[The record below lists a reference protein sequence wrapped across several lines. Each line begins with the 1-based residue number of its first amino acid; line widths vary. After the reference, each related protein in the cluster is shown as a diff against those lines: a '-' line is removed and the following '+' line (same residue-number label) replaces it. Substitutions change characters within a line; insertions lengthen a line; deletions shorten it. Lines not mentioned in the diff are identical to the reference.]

1 MSNDASSAARSTD
14 FATLTLPPELAD
26 NLATLGY
33 HVMTPIQAESLP
45 LMLAGRD
52 VIGRGRT
59 GSGKTAAFGLG
70 LLARLDVK
78 RFCVQTL
85 VLCPTRELAD
95 QVGEEIRRLARGLHN
110 VKVLTLCGGVPI
122 GPQRESLYHGAHIIV
137 GTPGRID
144 DHLRRGSLSLDAL
157 EVLVLD
163 EADRM
168 LDMGFQDAL
177 DAIIEVMPRRRQT
190 LLFSATWSEALAPVA
205 ARVMQDPVT
214 IEVDTDHDEQSIRQ
228 HFYGVESDGARLDAL
243 RRLLLKFRP
252 SSSVVFCNTRRD
264 VQMVSDALNDHGFDA
279 VALHGDM
286 EQRDRDRT
294 LILLANGSV
303 SILVATD
310 VAARGLDIEALDA
323 VFNYQLAHDMET
335 HVHRVGRTGRAG
347 GQGTAH
353 SLVGERERGRLSLY
367 ETQQDE
373 TITLEPLPA
382 SSVLERT
389 PFRPMMATLMIDAGK
404 KQKIRP
410 GDIVGALTGEA
421 GIDAAQ
427 VGKIKVLERNAW
439 VAVHRDVADVALTH
453 LNNGRLK
460 GRSFRARRVSR

>member
-1 MSNDASSAARSTD
+1 MSNDAAPKD
-14 FATLTLPPELAD
+14 FASLALPPELAC
-26 NLATLGY
+26 NLTTLGY

-45 LMLAGRD
+45 LMLDGRD

-78 RFCVQTL
+78 RFCIQTL

-95 QVGEEIRRLARGLHN
+95 QVGEEIRRLARGCHN

-122 GPQRESLYHGAHIIV
+122 GPQRESLSHGAHVIV
-137 GTPGRID
+137 GTPGRVE
-144 DHLRRGSLSLDAL
+144 DHLKRGSLSLEAL
-157 EVLVLD
+157 NVLVLD

-168 LDMGFQDAL
+168 LDMGFQEAL
-177 DAIIEVMPRRRQT
+177 DAIIEAAPRRRQT
-190 LLFSATWSEALAPVA
+190 LLFSATWSESLAPVA

-214 IEVDTDHDEQSIRQ
+214 IEVDTDHDEQSIHQ
-228 HFYGVESDGARLDAL
+228 HFYAVEDDAARLEAL
-243 RRLLLKFRP
+243 RRLLLKYRP
-252 SSSVVFCNTRRD
+252 VSSVVFCNTRRE

-279 VALHGDM
+279 TALHGDM

-294 LILLANGSV
+294 LILLANGSISV
-303 SILVATD
+303 LAATD
-310 VAARGLDIEALDA
+310 VAARGLDIDALDA
-323 VFNYQLAHDMET
+323 VFNYQLAHDLET
-335 HVHRVGRTGRAG
+335 HVHRIGRTGRAG
-347 GQGTAH
+347 GRGSAH
-353 SLVGERERGRLSLY
+353 SLVGPRERGRLSLF
-367 ETQQDE
+367 EAQQDSPV
-373 TITLEPLPA
+373 TLEALPE
-382 SSVLERT
+382 SSVLSRT
-389 PFRPMMATLMIDAGK
+389 PSRPMMATLMIDAGK

-421 GIDAAQ
+421 GISADR
-427 VGKIKVLERNAW
+427 VGKIKVLERSAF
-439 VAVHRDVADVALTH
+439 VAVHREDADAALTH

>member
-1 MSNDASSAARSTD
+1 MSNDVPGAATD
-14 FATLTLPPELAD
+14 FASLALPPALSD

-33 HVMTPIQAESLP
+33 HTMTPIQAESLP
-45 LMLAGRD
+45 LILAGRD

-95 QVGEEIRRLARGLHN
+95 QVGEEIRRLARGCHN
-110 VKVLTLCGGVPI
+110 IKVLTLCGGVPI
-122 GPQRESLYHGAHIIV
+122 GPQRESLFHGAHIIV
-137 GTPGRID
+137 GTPGRVD
-144 DHLRRGSLSLDAL
+144 DHLRRGSLSLEAL
-157 EVLVLD
+157 NVLVLD

-177 DAIIEVMPRRRQT
+177 DAIIEVTPQHRQT

-205 ARVMQDPVT
+205 GRVMKDPIT
-214 IEVDTDHDEQSIRQ
+214 IEVDTDHDEQSIHQ
-228 HFYGVESDGARLDAL
+228 HFYAVEDDSARLEAL
-243 RRLLLKFRP
+243 RRLLLKYRP
-252 SSSVVFCNTRRD
+252 TSSVVFCNTRRE

-279 VALHGDM
+279 AALHGDM

-294 LILLANGSV
+294 LILLANGSISV
-303 SILVATD
+303 LVATD

-347 GQGTAH
+347 GQGAAH
-353 SLVGERERGRLSLY
+353 SLVGERERARLSLY
-367 ETQQDE
+367 EAQQGGS
-373 TITLEPLPA
+373 ITLEALPEA
-382 SSVLERT
+382 SVLSRT

-410 GDIVGALTGEA
+410 GDIVGALTGDA

-427 VGKIKVLERNAW
+427 VGRIKVLERNAW
-439 VAVHRDVADVALTH
+439 VAVHRDVADAALAH

-460 GRSFRARRVSR
+460 GRSFRARRISR

>member
-1 MSNDASSAARSTD
+1 MSNDASEAVTD
-14 FATLTLPPELAD
+14 FAALDLPPTLAE

-33 HVMTPIQAESLP
+33 HTMTPIQAESLP

-110 VKVLTLCGGVPI
+110 VKVLTLCGGVPV
-122 GPQRESLYHGAHIIV
+122 GPQRESLAHGAHIIV
-137 GTPGRID
+137 GTPGRVE

-157 EVLVLD
+157 TVLVLD

-177 DAIIEVMPRRRQT
+177 DAIIEVTPRRRQT
-190 LLFSATWSEALAPVA
+190 LLFSATWSESLAPVA
-205 ARVMQDPVT
+205 ARVMQDPTTV
-214 IEVDTDHDEQSIRQ
+214 EVDTDHDEHSIRQ
-228 HFYGVESDGARLDAL
+228 HFYAVDNDTARLEAL
-243 RRLLLKFRP
+243 RRLLLKYRP
-252 SSSVVFCNTRRD
+252 TSSVVFCNTRRE
-264 VQMVSDALNDHGFDA
+264 VQSVSDALNDHGFDA
-279 VALHGDM
+279 AALHGDM

-294 LILLANGSV
+294 LILLANGSI

-310 VAARGLDIEALDA
+310 VAARGLDVEALDA
-323 VFNYQLAHDMET
+323 VFNYQLAHDVET

-353 SLVGERERGRLSLY
+353 SLVGERERARLSLH
-367 ETQQDE
+367 ETQQDGPV
-373 TITLEPLPA
+373 TLEALPDA
-382 SSVLERT
+382 SVLTRS
-389 PFRPMMATLMIDAGK
+389 PFKPAMATLVIDAGK

-421 GIDAAQ
+421 GIDASQ
-427 VGKIKVLERNAW
+427 VGKIRVLDRNAW
-439 VAVHRDVADVALTH
+439 VAVHRDVADAALLH